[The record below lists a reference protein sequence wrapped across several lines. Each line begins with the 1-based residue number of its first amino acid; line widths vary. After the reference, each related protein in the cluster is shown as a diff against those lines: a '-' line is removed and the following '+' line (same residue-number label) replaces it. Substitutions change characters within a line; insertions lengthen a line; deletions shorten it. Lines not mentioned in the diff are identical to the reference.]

1 MLSPDPVWRNHP
13 LRALSTIIQREEC
26 LNLHIYSDNPDS
38 ANLFDKYCVVYRHK
52 HHEYTKFF
60 SDVPEEMCTDNKMSF
75 IDTSNPIKLPILFIH
90 PFTTTPNKKWL
101 VYIAYSSVMLCID
114 SAFMMARWLNPK
126 MKVISLFP
134 DSYSKNKDIFDHYYY
149 QGLDKGNNE
158 FLYYS
163 QATAEAI
170 DQLIPNLKE

>member
-1 MLSPDPVWRNHP
+1 
-13 LRALSTIIQREEC
+13 
-26 LNLHIYSDNPDS
+26 
-38 ANLFDKYCVVYRHK
+38 
-52 HHEYTKFF
+52 
-60 SDVPEEMCTDNKMSF
+60 MSF

-101 VYIAYSSVMLCID
+101 VSPEKTSLLEEVIERAKKKGYVVVLYGKDTPELYFGKDTPFSCEERFDYKTEGLYNLTDFRIDIEYVLKYIAYSSVMLCID